1 MGGSRTFQAVLLIPA
16 DDNQLYP
23 LTSDEL
29 PRVLLP
35 VGGRPLLSYNL
46 ELLESCNV
54 QSVLLVIVGADSAA
68 ASRVSGWVAQNF
80 HERLP
85 GLEIAVVSEA
95 VGSADALRSIFHR
108 IADVHDLLVLFAD
121 VLSDV
126 PLGSVAAAH
135 RREEAA
141 LTVVF
146 NDRDGLAGGSDGGA
160 GGAAGGGGDARAGDK
175 GKKGGASGGGS
186 GGKSGA
192 GGKSGGKSGAGS
204 PDLVGLDASGKRLLI
219 FQPGSNSAGGVPRQ
233 TALRRALLETEGR
246 VDLCADLI
254 DSRVYAFRRA
264 ALQSFL
270 ESQPGLSCLR
280 RDVLPAFVRDLQPR
294 RQLLL
299 ASLLPP
305 TAGLPVAAAATAAAG
320 LVSPVA
326 AAAASGGGGSGSRD
340 GPGTGRGGSVPADGE
355 AGGGGGG
362 SGAGGGGGSG
372 IGSSGGDGGGGSSI
386 GGGGASAI
394 GIGRGVGGE
403 GGGGGGGGIMLVNS
417 GSLGNPM
424 LISSISSSGS
434 GSGSGSSSGG
444 GANSRCSAFIA
455 KKGTFWFSV
464 DSLQSYV
471 ELNHAIAARPP
482 TLTLL
487 PSSASGLDS
496 TTAAAAA
503 AAAAA
508 GGAGAGGL
516 SAAGGVAGAG
526 KVAAGGVAAA
536 AAVHE
541 SVSLAAKATIGPHCL
556 VGEGSSVEEKSS
568 IKRSIIGRHC
578 RIGAHVKV
586 VNSVIMDHVTIGDGC
601 LVQGSVVS
609 SNVLMQE
616 RTSVVDCYV
625 GPGFVVAKDYK
636 ESELS
641 KKPKAAA
648 QT

>member
-1 MGGSRTFQAVLLIPA
+1 MGGSRTFQAVLLVPT

-68 ASRVSGWVAQNF
+68 ASRISGWVAQNF

-108 IADVHDLLVLFAD
+108 IADVDDILVLFAD
-121 VLSDV
+121 VLTDV

-135 RREEAA
+135 RREDAA
-141 LTVVF
+141 LTIVF
-146 NDRDGLAGGSDGGA
+146 NDRDGLAGGSDGAA
-160 GGAAGGGGDARAGDK
+160 GGAAGAGGDARSGDK

-192 GGKSGGKSGAGS
+192 GSKGSGKSSASS
-204 PDLVGLDASGKRLLI
+204 PDLVGLDTSGKRLLI
-219 FQPGSNSAGGVPRQ
+219 FQPGSNSAGSVPRQ

-246 VDLCADLI
+246 VDLCTDLI

-264 ALQSFL
+264 ALQNFL
-270 ESQPGLSCLR
+270 
-280 RDVLPAFVRDLQPR
+280 PR

-305 TAGLPVAAAATAAAG
+305 SAALPFAAAAGAVAG
-320 LVSPVA
+320 LVSPA
-326 AAAASGGGGSGSRD
+326 ASAAAASGGGGSGSRD
-340 GPGTGRGGSVPADGE
+340 VLGTGRGGSVGGDAEGSGGGS
-355 AGGGGGG
+355 GGGGGG
-362 SGAGGGGGSG
+362 SGFSSSSGDGGNGISSGGGSG
-372 IGSSGGDGGGGSSI
+372 IG
-386 GGGGASAI
+386 
-394 GIGRGVGGE
+394 RGTAAA
-403 GGGGGGGGIMLVNS
+403 GGGIMLANS
-417 GSLGNPM
+417 GSVGDLE
-424 LISSISSSGS
+424 LIYSSGS
-434 GSGSGSSSGG
+434 GSGGGGGSIVSSGS
-444 GANSRCSAFIA
+444 RAFVA

-464 DSLQSYV
+464 ESLQSYV
-471 ELNHAIAARPP
+471 ELNHAIASRPGI
-482 TLTLL
+482 LT
-487 PSSASGLDS
+487 PSLAYASGADS
-496 TTAAAAA
+496 AAAAA
-503 AAAAA
+503 AAAVAA
-508 GGAGAGGL
+508 AAGAGGGAGGGGAGGGGA
-516 SAAGGVAGAG
+516 AAG
-526 KVAAGGVAAA
+526 KAA

-541 SVSLAAKATIGPHCL
+541 SVSLAVKATIGPHCM
-556 VGEGSSVEEKSS
+556 VGEGTSVGEKSS

-578 RIGAHVKV
+578 RVGAHVKV

-625 GPGFVVAKDYK
+625 GPGFVVGKDYK

-641 KKPKAAA
+641 KKPKAQA
-648 QT
+648 QS

>member
-1 MGGSRTFQAVLLIPA
+1 MGGSRTFQAVLLIPT

-68 ASRVSGWVAQNF
+68 ASRISGWVAQNF

-121 VLSDV
+121 VLTDV

-135 RREEAA
+135 RREDAA
-141 LTVVF
+141 LTIVF
-146 NDRDGLAGGSDGGA
+146 NDRDGLAGGSDG
-160 GGAAGGGGDARAGDK
+160 AAGGTGSGGDARSGDK

-186 GGKSGA
+186 GGKSGGGGKA
-192 GGKSGGKSGAGS
+192 GGKSSAVS

-219 FQPGSNSAGGVPRQ
+219 FQPGSNSAGSAPRQ

-246 VDLCADLI
+246 VDLCTDLI
-254 DSRVYAFRRA
+254 DSRVYAFRRT
-264 ALQSFL
+264 ALQNFL
-270 ESQPGLSCLR
+270 ASQSGLSCLR

-305 TAGLPVAAAATAAAG
+305 SAGLPFAASAGTVAG
-320 LVSPVA
+320 LVSPA
-326 AAAASGGGGSGSRD
+326 ASAAAASGGGVSGSRD
-340 GPGTGRGGSVPADGE
+340 VLGSGRGGNV
-355 AGGGGGG
+355 
-362 SGAGGGGGSG
+362 
-372 IGSSGGDGGGGSSI
+372 GGDAEGS
-386 GGGGASAI
+386 
-394 GIGRGVGGE
+394 
-403 GGGGGGGGIMLVNS
+403 GGGGGGGG
-417 GSLGNPM
+417 
-424 LISSISSSGS
+424 
-434 GSGSGSSSGG
+434 G
-444 GANSRCSAFIA
+444 GA
-455 KKGTFWFSV
+455 
-464 DSLQSYV
+464 DS
-471 ELNHAIAARPP
+471 
-482 TLTLL
+482 
-487 PSSASGLDS
+487 
-496 TTAAAAA
+496 AAAAA

-508 GGAGAGGL
+508 GAGAGAAGGGAGGGGA
-516 SAAGGVAGAG
+516 AAG
-526 KVAAGGVAAA
+526 KAA

-541 SVSLAAKATIGPHCL
+541 SVSLAAKATIGPHCM
-556 VGEGSSVEEKSS
+556 VGEGTSVGEKSS

-578 RIGAHVKV
+578 RIGAHVKL

-625 GPGFVVAKDYK
+625 GPGFVVGKDYK

-641 KKPKAAA
+641 KKPKAQAA
-648 QT
+648 QS